1 MQECGNMEV
10 HIDRLQTDI
19 EIRVVTESSGLRNL
33 DRQYLNSRFLQ
44 GLRKGTGQAI
54 FSNRIHHT
62 RKIGENTHAVD
73 LFQNGSI
80 INVRRVTNGAIKT
93 DLRHALMKSR

>member
-1 MQECGNMEV
+1 MQECRNMEI
-10 HIDRLQTDI
+10 HIDCLQTDI
-19 EIRVVTESSGLRNL
+19 ESRVVTESSGLRDL
-33 DRQYLNSRFLQ
+33 YSQYLNSCFRQ
-44 GLRKGTGQAI
+44 GLRKGTGQAM

-73 LFQNGSI
+73 LFQNGSV